1 MRIISLDVGR
11 KRVGVAIA
19 DTKSAKIARPYDIVL
34 VEGQEREFAHVSDII
49 LDEKINLIV
58 VGRPRSNEGNE
69 TDQTKVVERFVRRLR
84 KYCITQGYNF
94 PELVYQDESL
104 TSVEA
109 KQRLNDVPYIKRSG
123 KIDMEAATIILQDY
137 LDSHNF
143 DKDGNEI

>member
-19 DTKSAKIARPYDIVL
+19 DTNSAKIARPYDIIL
-34 VEGQEREFAHVSDII
+34 VEGKEREFAHICEII
-49 LDEKINLIV
+49 LEEKINCIV

-84 KYCITQGYNF
+84 RYCIAQGYNF
-94 PELVYQDESL
+94 PQLEYQDESL
-104 TSVEA
+104 TSIEA
-109 KQRLNDVPYIKRSG
+109 KRRLNDVPYIKRSG

-143 DKDGNEI
+143 EEKEDET

>member
-19 DTKSAKIARPYDIVL
+19 DTKSVKIARPYDIVL
-34 VEGQEREFAHVSDII
+34 VEGKEREFAHVCKII
-49 LDEKINLIV
+49 LDEKINHIV

-84 KYCITQGYNF
+84 KYCIGQGYNF
-94 PELVYQDESL
+94 PGLSYQDESL

-109 KQRLNDVPYIKRSG
+109 KRRLTEVPYIKLSG
-123 KIDMEAATIILQDY
+123 KIDMEAATIILQDF
-137 LDSHNF
+137 LDSHTF
-143 DKDGNEI
+143 DEEIHEI

>member
-19 DTKSAKIARPYDIVL
+19 NTKSAKIARPYDIVL
-34 VEGQEREFAHVSDII
+34 VEGQEKEFAHICEII
-49 LDEKINLIV
+49 LDEHINRIV

-69 TDQTKVVERFVRRLR
+69 TEQTKVVERFVRRLR
-84 KYCITQGYNF
+84 RYCISQGYNF
-94 PELVYQDESL
+94 PDLVYQDESL

-109 KQRLNDVPYIKRSG
+109 KKRLNNVPYIKRSG

-137 LDSHNF
+137 LDSNSF
-143 DKDGNEI
+143 SEEEA